1 MLTTG
6 NFAVAI
12 MLRMAQVTKI
22 HGGKTPVRIH
32 FIREWAIHRNVK
44 QTDIVRNI
52 DVDKSTVSRW
62 FKGTLPKED
71 HLIALAGYLETEVP
85 SLFRH
90 PDDDWL
96 AKYFRDKSEEQKEQA
111 IRVLRALAEE
121 HAQKTGTDA

>member
-1 MLTTG
+1 MLTTPHL
-6 NFAVAI
+6 ADAI

-32 FIREWAIHRNVK
+32 FIREWALHRHRK
-44 QTDIVRNI
+44 QSDIVRNI

-62 FKGTLPKED
+62 FAGTLPKEE
-71 HLIALAGYLETEVP
+71 HLIALAGYLMTEVP

-96 AKYFRDKSEEQKEQA
+96 ARYFRDKTEEQKEQA
-111 IRVLRALAEE
+111 IRVLKALAEE
-121 HAQKTGTDA
+121 HAQKTGTDS